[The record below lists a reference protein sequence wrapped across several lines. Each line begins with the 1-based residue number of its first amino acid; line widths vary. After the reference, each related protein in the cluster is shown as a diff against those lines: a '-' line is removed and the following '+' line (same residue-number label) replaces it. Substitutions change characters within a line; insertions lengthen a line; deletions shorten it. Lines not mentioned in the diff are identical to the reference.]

1 MLASNAR
8 SNRDFS
14 YFDKL
19 STEELREIIRQDS
32 LLDEN
37 EDSDRI
43 IQNHFSVDASQSVRY
58 NVHIRR

>member
-19 STEELREIIRQDS
+19 STEELQGNTS
-32 LLDEN
+32 AKTLCWMTN
-37 EDSDRI
+37 EDSDI
-43 IQNHFSVDASQSVRY
+43 DAILYITEVLANRAE
-58 NVHIRR
+58 RRK

>member
-37 EDSDRI
+37 EDSDI
-43 IQNHFSVDASQSVRY
+43 E
-58 NVHIRR
+58 RRK